1 MPRTISEKAL
11 LTMKASQY
19 MNASQRQFFRK
30 RLAALAHDCEQHIG
44 SARNNLQTPA
54 QADPLDAAVE
64 EETCRHQLRFMARQE
79 ALLGKVRGALRRLE
93 NGDYGDDW
101 HKERVVNGAVRDG
114 RVQHAQDPVRNCR
127 FEHAE
132 RRKSRR
138 CRFGR
143 VRTGGGTVG
152 TRKRRESPC
161 LGFAH

>member
-79 ALLGKVRGALRRLE
+79 ALLGKDRGALRRLE
-93 NGDYGDDW
+93 NGDYGYC
-101 HKERVVNGAVRDG
+101 KISGEPIGLPRLLARPTTEYCAEVKARLEQNER
-114 RVQHAQDPVRNCR
+114 HY
-127 FEHAE
+127 
-132 RRKSRR
+132 
-138 CRFGR
+138 
-143 VRTGGGTVG
+143 
-152 TRKRRESPC
+152 
-161 LGFAH
+161 AHQRIG

>member
-11 LTMKASQY
+11 LTMKTSQY

-93 NGDYGDDW
+93 NGDYGYC
-101 HKERVVNGAVRDG
+101 KISGEPIGLPRLLARPTTEYCAEVKARLEQNERHYAH
-114 RVQHAQDPVRNCR
+114 Q
-127 FEHAE
+127 
-132 RRKSRR
+132 
-138 CRFGR
+138 
-143 VRTGGGTVG
+143 RTG
-152 TRKRRESPC
+152 
-161 LGFAH
+161 

>member
-93 NGDYGDDW
+93 NGDYGYC
-101 HKERVVNGAVRDG
+101 KISGEPIGLPRLLARPTTEYCAEVKARLEQNERHYAH
-114 RVQHAQDPVRNCR
+114 Q
-127 FEHAE
+127 
-132 RRKSRR
+132 
-138 CRFGR
+138 
-143 VRTGGGTVG
+143 RTG
-152 TRKRRESPC
+152 
-161 LGFAH
+161 

>member
-79 ALLGKVRGALRRLE
+79 ALLGKIRGALRRLE
-93 NGDYGDDW
+93 NGDYGYC
-101 HKERVVNGAVRDG
+101 KISGEPIGLPRLLARPTTEYCAEVKARLEQNERHYAH
-114 RVQHAQDPVRNCR
+114 Q
-127 FEHAE
+127 
-132 RRKSRR
+132 
-138 CRFGR
+138 
-143 VRTGGGTVG
+143 RTG
-152 TRKRRESPC
+152 
-161 LGFAH
+161 

>member
-93 NGDYGDDW
+93 NGDYGYC
-101 HKERVVNGAVRDG
+101 KISGEPIG
-114 RVQHAQDPVRNCR
+114 RPRLLGRPTTEYCSVFNVPPVLHDRNYAHPR
-127 FEHAE
+127 LG
-132 RRKSRR
+132 SRHNLPI
-138 CRFGR
+138 
-143 VRTGGGTVG
+143 
-152 TRKRRESPC
+152 SH
-161 LGFAH
+161 LY

>member
-79 ALLGKVRGALRRLE
+79 ALLGKIRGALRRLE
-93 NGDYGDDW
+93 NGDYGYC
-101 HKERVVNGAVRDG
+101 KISGEPIGLPRLLARPTTEYCAEVKARLEQNERHYTH
-114 RVQHAQDPVRNCR
+114 Q
-127 FEHAE
+127 
-132 RRKSRR
+132 
-138 CRFGR
+138 
-143 VRTGGGTVG
+143 RTG
-152 TRKRRESPC
+152 
-161 LGFAH
+161 